1 MPVIMSSRRRRL
13 CALAFLLAVP
23 GAAMAID
30 PPEGSGREI
39 AVEQIVKSWESTD
52 ARLNALLGE
61 VPPEAQDGIH
71 RAIEANRTGRE
82 RAQAALESAG
92 GDSAAGRERAQE
104 ALAEAAAKAE
114 RGLAEARL
122 HVPAHVLPRLDEAAA
137 RMREGVGKGAN
148 AVATAPS
155 SRSTAD
161 RPFAGERPDGTGR
174 PGMTPPASGRPANT
188 GRQTNPG
195 RRPGG

>member
-23 GAAMAID
+23 GVAMAID
-30 PPEGSGREI
+30 PPEGSGREM

-61 VPPEAQDGIH
+61 VPPEAQDGIS

-92 GDSAAGRERAQE
+92 ADSAAGRERARE

-122 HVPAHVLPRLDEAAA
+122 HVPAHVLPRLDAAAA

-148 AVATAPS
+148 AVAPAPS
-155 SRSTAD
+155 SQSVAD
-161 RPFAGERPDGTGR
+161 RPFTGERPDGTGR